1 MPFRNQPDQVA
12 ATIAAAN
19 ALGFSLPTAQ
29 AEKAVKDYQASQYEK
44 YISDQAAKTVAEA
57 NALGF
62 SLPKQQ
68 AEKAVK
74 DYYEQ
79 MYKPKHPSQA
89 LDPVAATVAA
99 ANTHGFSISPE
110 QATQAIRDYY
120 AYNDPVPDT
129 VLKANALGFSLPQ
142 QQAKDAVID
151 YYIHQFATYGN
162 VPLSEQ
168 VKAQIVQEA
177 LIKYAGL
184 DDEIR
189 DLGEQAWTGVPI
201 DMARYESL
209 KEIQAKIDK
218 IKNAAQEAYMAQ
230 PVWTESELKA
240 QSLKETDPDQYRDLI
255 ISDDYINGNWQRW
268 LELAQPGRILT
279 TDERKEA
286 KAAAYALNQ
295 KAHDIYWS
303 IGTPRQISDDAW
315 QQYNTYISLAPV
327 LQSKESELMA
337 VWQGV
342 GNVIPVEKIRTA
354 LYNNIPAFKDFQDG
368 QYNDPV
374 IADLMAKT
382 SMAENAQAANPGWY
396 IGGNLA
402 GTALFTVAGGELL
415 SGLGITSNVVKNVI
429 LSGIPSAVNSV
440 ADQDWSEPGKALFN
454 TVFET
459 GASLLSGYVGG
470 KAAQA
475 TFSKV
480 GQILEYSALST
491 TAKKL
496 LADNASTIMSNVGG
510 TISAE
515 TLSAAKAAVMG
526 EEYHFDPGSA
536 AINIVV
542 GSLFDTVGSIKD
554 SFFQGSAEYTKAA
567 NIQAKLQIG
576 DASALK
582 DAVGFVNESAPRG
595 LLILPDSVKR
605 PLSVEETKNA
615 YFKGFEK
622 YQTPDKPTKISLVD
636 RIKQYWDNPE
646 LPESVQ
652 PYISENVI
660 AVAENGPK
668 GYIESTGQQSDTGYL
683 IDLDAAV
690 NDFLSDGSTII
701 ATEGAGDGLSGP
713 VEITPPSNATP
724 EQIAQTRAYIDGSN
738 QALEAGKLSPSG
750 RVSTAGSL
758 RIRANASAAAERAR
772 AAAAGTPYQG
782 HVGHVPDTTWTG
794 TADPFSWLDLDP
806 SVNMSIGGQANR
818 YPIGYK
824 PTEFRFKDR

>member
-1 MPFRNQPDQVA
+1 MGDKGAAGAAPALSSAPYKNLAEWLAGPAQSTAKYRNLSEWLTKPQPAVPIYYENPREYPQENPQENPNQPPDMPFRNQPDQVA

-74 DYYEQ
+74 EYQVERFIDDQAASTVAQANALGFSLPKQQAEKAVKDYYEQ

-99 ANTHGFSISPE
+99 ANTHGFSIPPE
-110 QATQAIRDYY
+110 QAAKAIGDYY
-120 AYNDPVPDT
+120 AYNDPVSDT

-151 YYIHQFATYGN
+151 YYIDQFATYGN

-218 IKNAAQEAYMAQ
+218 IKKAAQEAYMAQ
-230 PVWTESELKA
+230 PAAWTESELKA
-240 QSLKETDPDQYRDLI
+240 RELQQ
-255 ISDDYINGNWQRW
+255 SDDWAYSEFVTSDAYLDDNWSRW
-268 LELAQPGRILT
+268 LELGEPGRTLT
-279 TDERKEA
+279 TEEREEA
-286 KAAAYALNQ
+286 KMAADALGRR
-295 KAHDIYWS
+295 AEMLYWS
-303 IGTPRQISDDAW
+303 HMDPKYLTREEVQR
-315 QQYNTYISLAPV
+315 YNTLIGLAGI
-327 LQSKESELMA
+327 LESKESGAEAAILGA
-337 VWQGV
+337 A
-342 GNVIPVEKIRTA
+342 NVIPVEKFSSMLHEA
-354 LYNNIPAFKDFQDG
+354 IPAFGEFQDSL
-368 QYNDPV
+368 YSDKSV
-374 IADLMAKT
+374 ADLMAKT
-382 SMAENAQAANPGWY
+382 SLTENAQAANPGWY

-636 RIKQYWDNPE
+636 RIKQYWD
-646 LPESVQ
+646 
-652 PYISENVI
+652 
-660 AVAENGPK
+660 
-668 GYIESTGQQSDTGYL
+668 
-683 IDLDAAV
+683 
-690 NDFLSDGSTII
+690 
-701 ATEGAGDGLSGP
+701 
-713 VEITPPSNATP
+713 
-724 EQIAQTRAYIDGSN
+724 
-738 QALEAGKLSPSG
+738 
-750 RVSTAGSL
+750 
-758 RIRANASAAAERAR
+758 
-772 AAAAGTPYQG
+772 
-782 HVGHVPDTTWTG
+782 
-794 TADPFSWLDLDP
+794 
-806 SVNMSIGGQANR
+806 
-818 YPIGYK
+818 K
-824 PTEFRFKDR
+824 P